1 MLEPCLVARN
11 EKKAPQF
18 KQTNLRGYKYSMT
31 DFNDDDEGIE
41 YDEKLSYAMLRE
53 VMSNSYTSD
62 IAALLHWKMPKK
74 YRKSQWYGMVEG

>member
-1 MLEPCLVARN
+1 
-11 EKKAPQF
+11 
-18 KQTNLRGYKYSMT
+18 MT